1 MVMPIVCWNVK
12 LKSSK
17 GHDNKGES
25 QVAVSIYQSTFDQ
38 AENIAKVLTY

>member
-1 MVMPIVCWNVK
+1 MVMPIVCWNVN

-25 QVAVSIYQSTFDQ
+25 QVALSIYQGAFDQ
-38 AENIAKVLTY
+38 TEMSQNC